1 MKWLPRF
8 IFFLSVFL
16 IAVNGFSSENS
27 LHQKYDILL
36 KRYVNS
42 GLVDYKSLK
51 KDRYLLDEYLKTLS
65 NVDLN
70 TYNKWDNHAK
80 LAFLINFYNAATL
93 QLIID
98 NYPVKS
104 IKDIGN
110 IFSGPWDKKVVKLFG
125 NKISLDNLE
134 HDIIRKQFNEP
145 RIHFALVCAAK
156 GCPPLRFEAYT
167 GKKLDAQLTE
177 QVQEYL
183 QSSYGMVV
191 DYQKNTVFLSSIF
204 KWYDEDFSSIDDFI
218 KKYSLIDIKNFNKKW
233 IKYDWSLNEK

>member
-1 MKWLPRF
+1 
-8 IFFLSVFL
+8 
-16 IAVNGFSSENS
+16 
-27 LHQKYDILL
+27 
-36 KRYVNS
+36 
-42 GLVDYKSLK
+42 
-51 KDRYLLDEYLKTLS
+51 
-65 NVDLN
+65 
-70 TYNKWDNHAK
+70 
-80 LAFLINFYNAATL
+80 LINFYNAATL

-167 GKKLDAQLTE
+167 GEKLDAQLTE